1 MRMYRFVG
9 SRPLESTLKICILQD
24 RADNDLLT
32 RCYSDPHFSNLG
44 DTREVASTQEM
55 PTAIFVCGPDR

>member
-1 MRMYRFVG
+1 MRMYRSLG
-9 SRPLESTLKICILQD
+9 SRLLEHLKICILQD

-44 DTREVASTQEM
+44 DTREAASTQEM
-55 PTAIFVCGPDR
+55 PTAIFLCDPDR